1 MLFDM
6 SKQQMITFRCPWE
19 LYERLENFAIERN
32 IDRTSAIKL
41 AVHYY
46 LNLLEFR
53 AANPELAAS
62 DPSTSE
68 LATLEHVIRELA
80 TSDPVTPESVTSESA
95 TPELAP
101 SPEVSSPEQ

>member
-46 LNLLEFR
+46 LNLLESR

-62 DPSTSE
+62 APSTSE
-68 LATLEHVIRELA
+68 FATLEHVIRELA
-80 TSDPVTPESVTSESA
+80 TPDPVTPESA